1 MKKYYNIPDGF
12 YVAQLL
18 LPMLVIFSIIM
29 FIIKKDNFPVV
40 LLSVGFMLSIWLT
53 VYYGKRFNYII
64 FDEDKFKIKVCF
76 FKKNGEHPYD
86 DVKKVVI
93 EGLNVHCGLSNI
105 FLHFED
111 KKDIV
116 RFYSNKNLIIE
127 VIRRFPDRIS
137 IEGNYVRHQIEK
149 IKKEMDNK

>member
-1 MKKYYNIPDGF
+1 MKKYYNIPYAF
-12 YVAQLL
+12 YVIQLIAPPVILEALIVGVINQYYEGFIIAIALVLL
-18 LPMLVIFSIIM
+18 LLWLKFL
-29 FIIKKDNFPVV
+29 KK
-40 LLSVGFMLSIWLT
+40 L
-53 VYYGKRFNYII
+53 NYII

-116 RFYSNKNLIIE
+116 RFYSNKKLIME

>member
-1 MKKYYNIPDGF
+1 MILEALIVGVINQYYEGF
-12 YVAQLL
+12 IIAIALVLL
-18 LPMLVIFSIIM
+18 LLWLKFL
-29 FIIKKDNFPVV
+29 KK
-40 LLSVGFMLSIWLT
+40 L
-53 VYYGKRFNYII
+53 NYII

-93 EGLNVHCGLSNI
+93 EGLNVHFGLSNI

-116 RFYSNKNLIIE
+116 RFYSNKKLIME

>member
-1 MKKYYNIPDGF
+1 MKKYYNIPYAF
-12 YVAQLL
+12 YVSRFLGVGSIVLNVICSFAYEKYIY
-18 LPMLVIFSIIM
+18 LVFIPIIL
-29 FIIKKDNFPVV
+29 FISVYIHFMKK
-40 LLSVGFMLSIWLT
+40 I
-53 VYYGKRFNYII
+53 NYII

-93 EGLNVHCGLSNI
+93 EGVNVHCGLSDI

-116 RFYSNKNLIIE
+116 RFYSNKKLIME

>member
-1 MKKYYNIPDGF
+1 MKKYYDIPYLF
-12 YVAQLL
+12 YVMRFLGVGL
-18 LPMLVIFSIIM
+18 IVLNVICSFVHEKYIYLVFIPIILFISVYFH
-29 FIIKKDNFPVV
+29 FIIK
-40 LLSVGFMLSIWLT
+40 I
-53 VYYGKRFNYII
+53 NYII

-86 DVKKVVI
+86 DIKQVVI
-93 EGLNVHCGLSNI
+93 EGLNIHCGLSNI

-116 RFYSNKNLIIE
+116 RFNSTKNLIIE

-137 IEGNYVRHQIEK
+137 IEGNHVRHQIDK
-149 IKKEMDNK
+149 IIKEMDNK

>member
-1 MKKYYNIPDGF
+1 MKKYYNIPYAF
-12 YVAQLL
+12 YVSRFLGVGSIVLNVICSFAYEKYIY
-18 LPMLVIFSIIM
+18 LVFIPIIL
-29 FIIKKDNFPVV
+29 F
-40 LLSVGFMLSIWLT
+40 LSVCFPFMKKI
-53 VYYGKRFNYII
+53 NYII
-64 FDEDKFKIKVCF
+64 FLEDKFKIKVCF

-93 EGLNVHCGLSNI
+93 EGLNVHFGLSDI

-116 RFYSNKNLIIE
+116 RFYSTKKLIIE

-137 IEGNYVRHQIEK
+137 IEGDYVRHQIDK
-149 IKKEMDNK
+149 IKKEMDN